1 MDSKWLIRYFIISI
15 NLLIAVSQ
23 FNNCIQRGKN
33 PLKYILILKPL
44 LILKGL
50 KHDSTSNFHCYFS
63 FLMSKIVN
71 MSTFN
76 VSSKFEREI
85 SSNKRYRE
93 FEILWFVNKAPVL
106 FLFTCVLYWLKFQS
120 NVLLIVDNIFYKQIE
135 LVFLFD
141 NKPYSQTN
149 GKCLHHWKEFE
160 EQDSRFVY
168 I

>member
-44 LILKGL
+44 SILKGL

-71 MSTFN
+71 
-76 VSSKFEREI
+76 SKQREI

-141 NKPYSQTN
+141 NKPYFQTN
-149 GKCLHHWKEFE
+149 GKYLHHWKEFE
-160 EQDSRFVY
+160 EQDSSFVY